1 MDVDDDLNSINT
13 PGELIRPALAT
24 PSAGRSP
31 LERPAGATQTP
42 LTRPPG
48 ATQTPPATLPP
59 QETPPPRNAR
69 QQQSGDNPPQNN
81 PDGEDGARSTF
92 VHLFRAW
99 RNERMAPEIL
109 PYQQDLIDD
118 QLEVCTYQQ
127 RNLDEIPTWERGE
140 DDVEGDEPF
149 VTANANEH
157 FMQID
162 LARVQWLLRS
172 YLRLRVRKLE
182 SFSHYY
188 FENPEFLSQQ
198 ERKLVKDLA
207 EIEKQQYEQ
216 MCIKQVDQRLRKTLM
231 TSDMMPKPDFSN
243 YVFCE
248 VIEDNTTVLFTNT
261 QATPTATNK
270 QQKRKSSVGVSQ
282 ESVVH
287 GKGDRFFTL
296 YAHVRPL
303 LVTDKQR
310 LCLF

>member
-1 MDVDDDLNSINT
+1 MDVDDDPNSINST
-13 PGELIRPALAT
+13 QVGELIRPALAT
-24 PSAGRSP
+24 PSAGS
-31 LERPAGATQTP
+31 
-42 LTRPPG
+42 TRVEKPPG
-48 ATQTPPATLPP
+48 ATQTPTSTLPP
-59 QETPPPRNAR
+59 RETPPPRNAR
-69 QQQSGDNPPQNN
+69 QQQSGDNPPQGN

-92 VHLFRAW
+92 VALFRAW

-109 PYQQDLIDD
+109 PYQQELIDD
-118 QLEVCTYQQ
+118 QFELTTYQQ
-127 RNLDEIPTWERGE
+127 RNLDAIPTWVGGE
-140 DDVEGDEPF
+140 DDGDDEEEPF
-149 VTANANEH
+149 VTANATEH

-231 TSDMMPKPDFSN
+231 TTEMMPKPDFSN

-248 VIEDNTTVLFTNT
+248 VIEDNTTVVFTST
-261 QATPTATNK
+261 QATPTAARK
-270 QQKRKSSVGVSQ
+270 EQKRKSSVSVAQ

-296 YAHVRPL
+296 YAHVRPH
-303 LVTDKQR
+303 LVTDVPR